1 MALNGPLGLGL
12 VFQAKDL
19 ATGVMGRVRNGFA
32 QTRNEVDQFG
42 MRSQA
47 VFASFATGAK
57 AMGLG
62 LAGLG
67 LLAATVPAA
76 GEFSKRI
83 GEIATLT
90 EEASLGTGFLAQE
103 VLALNAAYGGG
114 TAVQAKALYDGISA
128 GASDAAAAHSLLT
141 ASNKLAVAGV
151 TEVNVALD
159 GLTSSLNAYGTSF
172 QKAGEFS
179 DTMFVGVRKGKTTI
193 AELSAVVGGVA
204 PTASALGISF
214 DDLVA
219 SLAAVTTKGLKTAEA
234 ATGIKAALANII
246 KPTSEAEKE
255 AKRLGISFD
264 AATVR
269 SKGFPALLQS
279 ITSSSKFNEDSLS
292 KLFSS
297 VEGLNAVLALTA
309 GGGAA
314 FSDTLAAMKDKAGKT
329 DAALKIMQ
337 ATLAF
342 QGKRFVGL
350 AENARIMVG
359 QALEPLAAK
368 IVGFANDLLEAF
380 GKIPK
385 PIRDYVVQAAAAA
398 SATVA
403 LVGAV
408 ASGRALFMAVA
419 AAARTFGLS
428 AGAGIVGALGPAVI
442 IIGVVGA
449 ALYAFKRAVD
459 LNLDGVGDA
468 FRGFTDGVRLAFD
481 TMSQLFSTGGL
492 SGAARDEFLKGGNA
506 FSAFAVKVYLV
517 ANRIKNFFSGI
528 FDGFSSAADAI
539 DFGALR
545 EAFDGLMDLFG
556 GVKNDAGAA
565 GNAFE
570 MFGNAGKVVG
580 TVIGKVAG
588 VVTSVLAAA
597 INVVAGFAEGWD
609 QWVSPAL
616 DVASEALGAVYD
628 AVVSTVGALGDAI
641 GVGGD
646 SGDLFRTIGMVLAN
660 VFGGAL
666 KIVSSV
672 VKFAA
677 GNLKSLGQVVAGVV
691 KVVVS
696 VLKGDWAGAWEGAKG
711 IVGGLIDYV
720 IGGFGG
726 MLTVV
731 ADAIDAIAGLAGV
744 DLGLGKRMEAFTVKA
759 KKWAHEVTGTG
770 EAVTPKAAAPVA
782 AAAPSMSPA
791 VAAVPP
797 PGVSP
802 DMLFGSMAA
811 MQKAVAKPQVT
822 VQPMMSSV
830 ILDGEKVGTIV
841 LKGQQNAA
849 VASFQPMPLSSE

>member
-32 QTRNEVDQFG
+32 QTRNEMGQFG
-42 MRSQA
+42 MRSKE

-67 LLAATVPAA
+67 LFAATVPAA
-76 GEFSKRI
+76 AAFSGRI
-83 GEIATLT
+83 AEISTLT
-90 EEASLGTGFLAQE
+90 DEASLNTGFLSAE
-103 VLALNAAYGGG
+103 VLKLNAAYGGG
-114 TAVQAKALYDGISA
+114 TAAQAKALYDGISA
-128 GASDAAAAHSLLT
+128 GAGDAASATALLT
-141 ASNKLAVAGV
+141 SSNKLAVGGV

-159 GLTSSLNAYGTSF
+159 GLTSSLNAYGESF
-172 QKAGEFS
+172 TKAGDYS
-179 DTMFVGVRKGKTTI
+179 DAFFVAVQKGKTTVG
-193 AELSAVVGGVA
+193 ELSAVVGGVA
-204 PTASALGISF
+204 PTAAALGIGF
-214 DDLVA
+214 DDLAA
-219 SLAAVTTKGLKTAEA
+219 SIAAVTTKGLKTAEA

-246 KPTSEAEKE
+246 KPTSDATAEA
-255 AKRLGISFD
+255 ARLGIKFT
-264 AATVR
+264 AAAVR
-269 SKGFPALLQS
+269 AKGFPALLQR
-279 ITSSSKFNEDSLS
+279 ITSSAKFNKDSLS

-297 VEGLNAVLALTA
+297 VEGLNAALALTA
-309 GGGAA
+309 NDSKTFKDTLDAMKGKAGAA
-314 FSDTLAAMKDKAGKT
+314 DKAFEK
-329 DAALKIMQ
+329 MS

-342 QGKRFVGL
+342 QGKRFAGL
-350 AENARIMVG
+350 AENAKIMVG

-403 LVGAV
+403 LIGAV

-419 AAARTFGLS
+419 AAARMFGLS
-428 AGAGIVGALGPAVI
+428 AGAGIVSALGPAI
-442 IIGVVGA
+442 LIIGVVGA

-459 LNLDGVGDA
+459 LNLGGVGDA
-468 FRGFTDGVRLAFD
+468 FAGFKDGVTQTWDALG
-481 TMSQLFSTGGL
+481 QLFTQGGF
-492 SGAARDEFLKGGNA
+492 SGALRDEFLKGNNA
-506 FSAFAVKVYLV
+506 FVNFAVKIYLI
-517 ANRIKNFFSGI
+517 ANRVKNFFAGI
-528 FDGFSSAADAI
+528 WDGLTSAVDAI
-539 DFGALR
+539 DFSGLTS
-545 EAFDGLMDLFG
+545 AFDGLMDLFG

-570 MFGNAGKVVG
+570 MFGKAGQIVG
-580 TVIGKVAG
+580 GVIGKVAG

-616 DVASEALGAVYD
+616 DFASEALGAVYD
-628 AVVSTVGALGDAI
+628 AIAETVSGLGDAL

-646 SGDLFRTIGMVLAN
+646 TGDLFRTIGMVLAN

-677 GNLKSLGQVVAGVV
+677 SNLKALGQVVAGVV

-770 EAVTPKAAAPVA
+770 ETVTPKAAAPVA
-782 AAAPSMSPA
+782 STTPSMSPA

-802 DMLFGSMAA
+802 EQLFGSIASM
-811 MQKAVAKPQVT
+811 KAAKPQVT
-822 VQPMMSSV
+822 VQPMV
-830 ILDGEKVGTIV
+830 APVVLNGEKVGEII
-841 LKGQQNAA
+841 LKAQQNAA
-849 VASFQPMPLSSE
+849 VASFQPVPLSSEG